1 MEAFSGVI
9 VLAKTGLLYK
19 MGLAVVAFAMVL
31 LPAIYVGLIVLAAWG
46 VFNHLTKNAWLI
58 GLGGGFY
65 GPIIDLGLAVV
76 GGILVF
82 FMGKPLYAPKQKG
95 VQPVTLDPAK
105 ELLLFAFMEKIC
117 ALVKAC
123 TR

>member
-46 VFNHLTKNAWLI
+46 LFNHLTKNAWLI

-65 GPIIDLGLAVV
+65 GPIIYLGLAGGGWHPCVFHGEAIICSQAGGSPTGHTRPREGAVV
-76 GGILVF
+76 VCVR
-82 FMGKPLYAPKQKG
+82 GKDLRPG
-95 VQPVTLDPAK
+95 
-105 ELLLFAFMEKIC
+105 
-117 ALVKAC
+117 
-123 TR
+123 

>member
-46 VFNHLTKNAWLI
+46 LFNHLTKRVAYRSWRWILRTHHLP
-58 GLGGGFY
+58 GSGSGGWHPCVFHGEA
-65 GPIIDLGLAVV
+65 IICSQAGGSPTGHTRPREGAVV
-76 GGILVF
+76 VCVR
-82 FMGKPLYAPKQKG
+82 GKDLRPG
-95 VQPVTLDPAK
+95 
-105 ELLLFAFMEKIC
+105 
-117 ALVKAC
+117 
-123 TR
+123 